1 MLITY
6 PTEAG
11 GNVTVA
17 RLRSGYALQRPKKT
31 RFAQSR
37 QWIRGNLCLLDD
49 SMLSRVVTE
58 IAAMMSWEF
67 AFGAVFILWG
77 VFLFLQVIAVEI
89 RRHRLQLE
97 TEKQMEEDKARRDN
111 LLPIATASPITYAPP
126 EIPDDF
132 S

>member
-1 MLITY
+1 
-6 PTEAG
+6 
-11 GNVTVA
+11 
-17 RLRSGYALQRPKKT
+17 
-31 RFAQSR
+31 
-37 QWIRGNLCLLDD
+37 
-49 SMLSRVVTE
+49 
-58 IAAMMSWEF
+58 MMNWKF

-97 TEKQMEEDKARRDN
+97 VEKQMGEEKARRDN
-111 LLPIATASPITYAPP
+111 LLPIATASPITYAAP

>member
-1 MLITY
+1 
-6 PTEAG
+6 
-11 GNVTVA
+11 
-17 RLRSGYALQRPKKT
+17 
-31 RFAQSR
+31 
-37 QWIRGNLCLLDD
+37 
-49 SMLSRVVTE
+49 
-58 IAAMMSWEF
+58 MMSWEF

-111 LLPIATASPITYAPP
+111 LLPIVTASPITYAPP

>member
-1 MLITY
+1 M
-6 PTEAG
+6 
-11 GNVTVA
+11 
-17 RLRSGYALQRPKKT
+17 
-31 RFAQSR
+31 
-37 QWIRGNLCLLDD
+37 
-49 SMLSRVVTE
+49 VTE

-97 TEKQMEEDKARRDN
+97 AEKQMEEDKARRDN